1 MTHVAKASWVELG
14 GQRFYARSKAE
25 ARHAALLETMLRA
38 GSIRSW
44 KHEPTTFYFPNVKRG
59 SVSYKPDFE
68 VVDTHGGVVFHEVK
82 GRWDRKSVE
91 KLRLMARH
99 HPTVR
104 IETFGARLEQKD
116 RQRIDVAR
124 ALAFR
129 EMEKSFRKIA
139 KNLGVSP

>member
-1 MTHVAKASWVELG
+1 MTYTAKASWVELG

-25 ARHAALLETMLRA
+25 ARHAAMLETMLRA

-44 KHEPTTFYFPNVKRG
+44 KHEPKTFYFPNVKRG

-68 VVDTHGGVVFHEVK
+68 VVDANGSVVFHEVK

-99 HPTVR
+99 FPEVR
-104 IETFGARLEQKD
+104 IDTFGPLMLPADAARIE
-116 RQRIDVAR
+116 VAR
-124 ALAFR
+124 EIGRR
-129 EMEKSFRKIA
+129 EAA
-139 KNLGVSP
+139 KAMRRSA